1 MDIAAL
7 ASIMTG
13 VQGTQTQVA
22 AAAEMMKMNVEADA
36 SIAQMVD
43 AAAQNAAR
51 LANLA
56 AGVGGALDVSV

>member
-1 MDIAAL
+1 MDIAAI
-7 ASIMTG
+7 ASAMTG
-13 VQGTQTQVA
+13 VQATQTQMA
-22 AAAEMMKMNVEADA
+22 AAAAMMKMSVQADA

-56 AGVGGALDVSV
+56 GGVGGAFDVSV